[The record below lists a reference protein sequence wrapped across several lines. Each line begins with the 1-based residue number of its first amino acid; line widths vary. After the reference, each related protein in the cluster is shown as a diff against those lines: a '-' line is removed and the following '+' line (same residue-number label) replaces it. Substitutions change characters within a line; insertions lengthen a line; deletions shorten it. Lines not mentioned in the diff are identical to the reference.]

1 VSVMTATFEEMMPY
15 VFGPVDGDS
24 DGNGDDD
31 GENGVGDLRRISSDE
46 ALRREKF
53 R

>member
-31 GENGVGDLRRISSDE
+31 GENGVGDDCGNI
-46 ALRREKF
+46 ACIIQ
-53 R
+53 